1 MPNIEIHGLSNLMAR
16 DVRKQ
21 IFDMFA
27 GGLYVDEMVVTI
39 FPTEVTDARGKRR
52 TFLRLANSYQAHT
65 REIVE
70 RLKGLNMDI
79 ERIELAEFI
88 PKPG

>member
-1 MPNIEIHGLSNLMAR
+1 MPNIEIHGLSNSEAHG
-16 DVRKQ
+16 VCKQ

-39 FPTEVTDARGKRR
+39 FTTEVTDARGTSRP
-52 TFLRLANSYQAHT
+52 FLRLANSYRAHT

-70 RLKGLNMDI
+70 RLKSLNMDI
-79 ERIELAEFI
+79 ERIELSEFI
-88 PKPG
+88 PKLG